1 MAQGGHTFQ
10 LLRGVES
17 IDLTD
22 GVNYTLFEFDG
33 LGMAPNHRLSQRGP
47 FQDGETDVG
56 YRLDPRTVLLSFVMH
71 GTYSNF
77 NANRAALLGFC
88 RPGSTTDPLK
98 LRWTMPDG
106 TQRQIDCHTQAELTL
121 PSDAWKQKHH
131 KAVLSLRCSDPTFY
145 DPNGSSVQF
154 AQTGGGTP
162 MPFPLLF
169 PMTLGAS
176 TLDGKQTV
184 TLSGDNAWD
193 TYPIIYITGPITSP
207 VITNGATGEKLD
219 FTGFSVGG
227 GDTYTIDLRY
237 GAKTVVDSASANQVS
252 KLTTDSNLATW
263 RLVPGANS
271 IRATG
276 TSISAATSIL
286 IQFNQRYI
294 GV

>member
-1 MAQGGHTFQ
+1 MAQGGHTFE
-10 LLRGVES
+10 LIRGVNS

-56 YRLDPRTVLLSFVMH
+56 YRLDPRTVLLSFAMH
-71 GTYSNF
+71 GEYTTLAS
-77 NANRAALLGFC
+77 NRAALLGFC
-88 RPGSTTDPLK
+88 KPGASTDPLK

-106 TQRQIDCHTQAELTL
+106 TQRQIDCHHGGDLSL
-121 PSDAWKQKHH
+121 PSNAWFQKHH
-131 KAVLSLRCSDPTFY
+131 RAVLSLRCPDPTLY
-145 DPNGSSVQF
+145 DPTGTSVQF
-154 AQTGGGTP
+154 AQTGGSTGMAVP
-162 MPFPLLF
+162 MAVPF
-169 PMTLGAS
+169 TLGAS
-176 TLDGKQTV
+176 TLDV
-184 TLSGDNAWD
+184 TQAITLDGANAWD
-193 TYPIIYITGPITSP
+193 TYPIIYITGPVTSP
-207 VITNGATGEKLD
+207 VITNSATGEKLD
-219 FTGFSVGG
+219 FTGYSVGS

-237 GAKTVVDSASANQVS
+237 GAKTVVDSSSANQTY

-276 TSISAATSIL
+276 TSITGATSIL